1 VDVGSGG
8 IANHLSFCDSSNV
21 KFDNLE
27 EARKALLC
35 NAVTVARSSGEPFA
49 VVGGWSPFLLNSQP
63 IRHPGTA
70 DVDLL
75 FAEGVTPG
83 QLQQCY
89 RLLLDAGYY
98 PSAKHEFQLVWLATV
113 GSQELAFNVDIL
125 HPDEHTRR
133 DLFVDHIELPVPMT
147 PFIKQ
152 CLKLKSVV
160 IPASR
165 FVFRF
170 NRIVQVKVQS
180 VSPAGGV
187 QSTNVPVIDEAGLL
201 VTKSHSFKIR
211 SASETCLIFT
221 WQSFSA
227 GIAQR

>member
-1 VDVGSGG
+1 VR
-8 IANHLSFCDSSNV
+8 
-21 KFDNLE
+21 FDNLE

-35 NAVTVARSSGEPFA
+35 HAVGVAKASGEPFA
-49 VVGGWSPFLLNSQP
+49 VIGGWSPVLLNSEP

-75 FAEGVTPG
+75 FAEGVSPG
-83 QLQQCY
+83 RLQQCY

-113 GSQELAFNVDIL
+113 ASREFAFNVDIL
-125 HPDEHTRR
+125 HPDEHSRHH
-133 DLFVDHIELPVPMT
+133 LFVDHMELPVPMT

-152 CLKLKSVV
+152 YLKLKSVV

-170 NRIVQVKVQS
+170 NRIVQVEVQS
-180 VSPAGGV
+180 LSPSGVSGQQMYP
-187 QSTNVPVIDEAGLL
+187 
-201 VTKSHSFKIR
+201 
-211 SASETCLIFT
+211 
-221 WQSFSA
+221 
-227 GIAQR
+227 